1 MKRVHALFAARL
13 AVLAS
18 FAACSEPSSTAPA
31 ADGGVPLLD
40 ASSDA
45 GASADADAATS
56 FDWDFPP
63 DFPPPRVP
71 ADNPMSAVKA
81 QLGRRLFYDKRMSGN
96 QTQSC
101 ASCHDIAKSFT
112 DGRATARGSTGQG
125 HPRAAMNLANVGY
138 MSALGWAN
146 PLLLTLEQQALVP
159 MFGDNPVE
167 LGLKDAEQLLARL
180 RPDPVYV
187 DLFARAFPG
196 VAAPITLENV
206 TKALA
211 CFERTL
217 LSGRSPYDRYLAG
230 DANALTASQKR
241 GREMFFSERFECYHC
256 HAGFLFSDST
266 MTGLSKFYEVGFH
279 NTALYD
285 LDGKG
290 AYPEPNRGLMEITGK
305 PADMGRFRVPSL
317 RNVAVTA
324 PYFHDGS
331 AATLSDV
338 LDHYA
343 AGGRTITSGPYAGS
357 DGSKSPLKSS
367 LVRGFTLDSQ
377 EKVDLVAFLESLT
390 DDGFLKDPRFGDPFT
405 QP

>member
-1 MKRVHALFAARL
+1 MKRAH
-13 AVLAS
+13 AVLAAS
-18 FAACSEPSSTAPA
+18 VAVLGAFAACSSEPSSTAPSV
-31 ADGGVPLLD
+31 DGGAPPPYD
-40 ASSDA
+40 ASTDA
-45 GASADADAATS
+45 TTPADAEVS

-101 ASCHDIAKSFT
+101 AGCHDITKSFT
-112 DGRATARGSTGQG
+112 DGRATARGSTGQA

-167 LGLKDAEQLLARL
+167 LGLKDSEQLLARL

-196 VAAPITLENV
+196 VADPITLENV

-217 LSGRSPYDRYLAG
+217 LSGRSAYDRYLAG

-266 MTGLSKFYEVGFH
+266 MTRLSKFYEVAFH

-290 AYPEPNRGLMEITGK
+290 AYPEPNRGLLEITGK
-305 PADMGRFRVPSL
+305 PADMGRFRVPTL

-367 LVRGFTLDSQ
+367 LVRGFTLDPQ
-377 EKVDLVAFLESLT
+377 EKADLVAFLESLT
-390 DDGFLKDPRFGDPFT
+390 DEGFLKDPRFGDPFA
-405 QP
+405 P